1 MLAQA
6 PVQRINDM
14 AAQIATACE
23 EQSCV
28 TEEIARNITD
38 IRDLSNEAA
47 TYSSQGKLASQ
58 QLSGLAKTLADLV
71 GRFRRDRVVLQRPPH
86 QPAKPLAAGSRSR
99 PQEKHQQQIRRLD
112 RGPNAA
118 STICD

>member
-1 MLAQA
+1 MHTGSSKARDSVERAEGVDQVLAEA
-6 PVQRINDM
+6 SASVQRINDM

-38 IRDLSNEAA
+38 ICDLSNEAA

-71 GRFRRDRVVLQRPPH
+71 GRFR
-86 QPAKPLAAGSRSR
+86 
-99 PQEKHQQQIRRLD
+99 
-112 RGPNAA
+112 
-118 STICD
+118 T